1 MKNETNVDPYV
12 KWDNTCIKVLSKE
25 HGAKVIEFWKSV
37 GVNTMFLDG
46 DHVYYYYGIF
56 DGNFNYWSDELHLK
70 NKRIL
75 TLEEAIA
82 IRDSARAVYVWN
94 RDSETKSFPREMYVW
109 DCNSNNSEKEVI
121 VYICSDEELKKY
133 NRTKRYIGLT
143 LNYENAMEIEEYEAM
158 MKKENEDAKMKEWV
172 SKVEHLLLEV
182 KPLVERE
189 MLKYMNEDLR
199 SVLNHAKE
207 FIEKSDELKNKL

>member
-37 GVNTMFLDG
+37 GVETFGMRGSVIN
-46 DHVYYYYGIF
+46 DHYGLF
-56 DGNFNYWSDELHLK
+56 DGYFNGLTSKEYWG

-82 IRDSARAVYVWN
+82 IRDS
-94 RDSETKSFPREMYVW
+94 ETKTFPREMYVW
-109 DCNSNNSEKEVI
+109 DNYISSIEKQI
-121 VYICSDEELKKY
+121 VYFIIDKSVVTDERFIVVDDGQTFAFK
-133 NRTKRYIGLT
+133 
-143 LNYENAMEIEEYEAM
+143 NAMEVEEYEAM

-172 SKVEHLLLEV
+172 SKVETLLLEV

-199 SVLNHAKE
+199 LVLNHAKE
-207 FIEKSDELKNKL
+207 FIKKSDELKNKL